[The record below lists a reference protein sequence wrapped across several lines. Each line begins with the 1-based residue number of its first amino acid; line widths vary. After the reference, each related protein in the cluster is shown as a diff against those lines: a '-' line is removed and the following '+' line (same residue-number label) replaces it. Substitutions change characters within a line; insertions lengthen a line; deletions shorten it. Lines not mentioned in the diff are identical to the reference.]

1 MNQKLQGL
9 PQAPAQKDWSG
20 AIATLSINFLD
31 LKKEMQSLQ
40 QGIQNVLN
48 TFAAKIDELDKRT
61 APKEEAPAE
70 SGPLKA
76 A

>member
-1 MNQKLQGL
+1 MNQKLASV
-9 PQAPAQKDWSG
+9 PQPPPQKDWSG

-31 LKKEMQSLQ
+31 LKKELQSLQ
-40 QGIQNVLN
+40 AGIQNVLN

-61 APKEEAPAE
+61 APIDKEVVDGTP
-70 SGPLKA
+70 KA